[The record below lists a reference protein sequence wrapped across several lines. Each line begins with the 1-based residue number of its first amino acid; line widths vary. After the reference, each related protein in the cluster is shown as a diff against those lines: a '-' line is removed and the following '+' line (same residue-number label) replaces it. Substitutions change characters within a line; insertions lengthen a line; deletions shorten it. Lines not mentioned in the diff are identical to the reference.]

1 MMTLVYFSISAVIL
15 FLGHVCFLAAL
26 IKFFGIGSLTARL
39 VLVGIV
45 FFLLASLVLSSF
57 LIHRFDNS
65 WTRGYYLFA
74 GVWAGLLIN
83 LGLMML
89 VVLGLKYG
97 GQLFGWHLPLAI
109 ARFLLFGGA
118 SILTAYGLYA
128 AFSPRVVSYEIAVK
142 DLPLAWEGK
151 RIVQIS
157 DVHLG
162 PIYRERF
169 FNSLL
174 DKINSLEPAAV
185 FITGDLFDGMESDFS
200 WVDDSLSRL
209 RSEKGVFYSFGNHD
223 LYLGFER
230 TLSFLEGKG
239 VKVLNNKLE
248 LVDGLQVIGIDYS
261 FDKSFD
267 LQSAILKQ
275 VGYDSLRPSLLLFHE
290 PVNISLAKAAQ
301 VDLQLSGHTHNGQI
315 FPGNYLAD
323 LAYRGRGYGLYQDG
337 DFSLIVSRGVGTWG
351 PPLRTTGQSE
361 IVAIT
366 LHRK

>member
-1 MMTLVYFSISAVIL
+1 MILVYFSLSAVIL
-15 FLGHVCFLAAL
+15 FLGHICFLAAL
-26 IKFFGIGSLTARL
+26 IKFFGIGSLAARL

-45 FFLLASLVLSSF
+45 FFLFASLILSSF

-74 GVWAGLLIN
+74 GVWAGLLVN

-89 VVLGLKYG
+89 VVLGIKYG
-97 GQLFGWHLPLAI
+97 GQAFGWHLPLAA
-109 ARFLLFGGA
+109 ARLILFGGA
-118 SILTAYGLYA
+118 SLLTIYGLYA
-128 AFSPRVVSYEIAVK
+128 AFSPRVVSYDLAIK
-142 DLPLAWEGK
+142 DLPAAWEGK
-151 RIVQIS
+151 RVVQIS

-162 PIYRERF
+162 PVYRERF
-169 FNSLL
+169 FDKLL
-174 DKINSLEPAAV
+174 GEINALEPAAV

-209 RSEKGVFYSFGNHD
+209 RAEKGVYYALGNHD

-230 TLSFLEGKG
+230 TLSLLEGKG
-239 VKVLNNKLE
+239 VKVLDNKLE

-267 LQSAILKQ
+267 LQAEILKQ
-275 VGYDSLRPSLLLFHE
+275 VGYDRTRPSILLFHE
-290 PVNISLAKAAQ
+290 PTHIDLAKEAEI
-301 VDLQLSGHTHNGQI
+301 DLQLSGHTHNGQI

-337 DFSLIVSRGVGTWG
+337 DFSLIVSRGAGTWG
-351 PPLRTTGQSE
+351 PPLRTTGHSE